1 LWGKNREIL
10 PPKNQCAGQ
19 LKLSL
24 FCYLLKI
31 PRLEEGTCHFDDKV
45 FVCTSS
51 TFGQHFSKEQ
61 TLKPRLVIFCQILLH

>member
-19 LKLSL
+19 LKQSL
-24 FCYLLKI
+24 LCYLLKI
-31 PRLEEGTCHFDDKV
+31 PRLEGKCHLDDKV

-61 TLKPRLVIFCQILLH
+61 TLKPRLVTFCHFSLH